1 MSNTS
6 VKGTMFGDGAS
17 WVELYSIDVAAT
29 FGVPLTTVGD
39 LQKLIN
45 DIDAGKHDELL
56 SELTNE
62 DRMETLEALDSIC
75 NSIKVDRNNADV
87 IPCKVSYADDL
98 INLNVDES
106 TIPSDPIVQSVDIN
120 KSTSY
125 AGVAGGS
132 AKDQPNVNSNF
143 RTLVADPVF
152 DGVNISIPRKVVEKV
167 STRFE
172 HTLYGYFIGKRMA
185 FPVVEYYA
193 RNNWAKHG
201 LKRIMMNSKG
211 FFFFKFDS
219 RAGLEAVL
227 EGGPWLIRKSPIIL
241 KKWSMDTRLLKEELT
256 RIPIWV
262 KLHDVPIQ
270 VFEEDGISLIA
281 TFIGKPV
288 MLDSYTSSMCN
299 DSWGRSSFARCLIEV
314 NSEADLVDVVT
325 IGIPSLSED
334 DFTKETIRVEYEWR
348 PPRCDTCKIF
358 GHVHDYCPK
367 KVVSPPIVATS
378 NVVTPNAEKT
388 NDGFQTVGK
397 KKKRKGKSKST
408 NGGQFTG
415 PSVKHNVRYEPKATT
430 SAPKKG
436 TTYVGYTSQSTP
448 MLKTT
453 GNSSKKDNLSMSNSF
468 SALNEEE
475 EDKSTSYAGV
485 TGGSAKDQP
494 NVNSNFRTLVADPVF
509 DGVNISIP
517 RKVVEK
523 VSTRFEHTLYGYFI
537 GKRMAFP
544 VVEYYARNN
553 WAKHGLKRIM
563 MNSKGFFFF
572 KFDSRTS
579 LEAFLEGGPWLI
591 RKSPI
596 ILKKWSMDT
605 RLLKEELT
613 RIPIWVKLHD
623 VPIQVFEEDGISL
636 IATFIGKPV
645 MLDSYT
651 SSMCNDSWGRS
662 SFARCLIEVNSEA
675 DLVDVVTIGILS
687 LSKDDF
693 TKETIRVEYEWRPPR
708 CDTCK
713 IFGHVHDYC
722 PKKVVSPPIVATS
735 NVVTPNAEKTNDGF
749 QTVGKKKKRKGKSK
763 STNGGQFTGPSVKHN
778 VRYEPKATTSAPKKG
793 TTYVGYT
800 SQSTPMLKTTGN
812 SSKKDN
818 LSMSNSFSALNEE
831 EEEDEE
837 DVENVYDESAN
848 LIQNT
853 KAGGSS
859 SFTAAAG

>member
-1 MSNTS
+1 ME
-6 VKGTMFGDGAS
+6 VEGDEEE
-17 WVELYSIDVAAT
+17 VDDDVM
-29 FGVPLTTVGD
+29 D
-39 LQKLIN
+39 
-45 DIDAGKHDELL
+45 
-56 SELTNE
+56 
-62 DRMETLEALDSIC
+62 
-75 NSIKVDRNNADV
+75 
-87 IPCKVSYADDL
+87 
-98 INLNVDES
+98 VDEDFNVVKRKKERK
-106 TIPSDPIVQSVDIN
+106 IL
-120 KSTSY
+120 
-125 AGVAGGS
+125 AGGS
-132 AKDQPNVNSNF
+132 AKDQPNVNYNF

-185 FPVVEYYA
+185 FSVVEYYA

-211 FFFFKFDS
+211 LFFFNFDS

-227 EGGPWLIRKSPIIL
+227 EGGPWLIRKSLIIL

-475 EDKSTSYAGV
+475 EEDENMWKLCCLHAGCDCANELPRGPDVEVDPNARFCLNVIGAGRFAYVAAGAGSIAVSVVLPGTGLIGTKMARRAGSIDEFEYTKFSLFHFDYKCFCDRKKEHIVFFWFVNEMDTLGIRRSKEWKDKL
-485 TGGSAKDQP
+485 P
-494 NVNSNFRTLVADPVF
+494 NVV
-509 DGVNISIP
+509 
-517 RKVVEK
+517 
-523 VSTRFEHTLYGYFI
+523 
-537 GKRMAFP
+537 
-544 VVEYYARNN
+544 
-553 WAKHGLKRIM
+553 LKAEEIVY
-563 MNSKGFFFF
+563 SK
-572 KFDSRTS
+572 
-579 LEAFLEGGPWLI
+579 A
-591 RKSPI
+591 
-596 ILKKWSMDT
+596 
-605 RLLKEELT
+605 
-613 RIPIWVKLHD
+613 
-623 VPIQVFEEDGISL
+623 
-636 IATFIGKPV
+636 
-645 MLDSYT
+645 
-651 SSMCNDSWGRS
+651 
-662 SFARCLIEVNSEA
+662 NSE
-675 DLVDVVTIGILS
+675 V
-687 LSKDDF
+687 
-693 TKETIRVEYEWRPPR
+693 
-708 CDTCK
+708 
-713 IFGHVHDYC
+713 IF
-722 PKKVVSPPIVATS
+722 
-735 NVVTPNAEKTNDGF
+735 
-749 QTVGKKKKRKGKSK
+749 
-763 STNGGQFTGPSVKHN
+763 
-778 VRYEPKATTSAPKKG
+778 
-793 TTYVGYT
+793 
-800 SQSTPMLKTTGN
+800 
-812 SSKKDN
+812 
-818 LSMSNSFSALNEE
+818 
-831 EEEDEE
+831 DEE
-837 DVENVYDESAN
+837 KLES
-848 LIQNT
+848 
-853 KAGGSS
+853 S
-859 SFTAAAG
+859 

>member
-1 MSNTS
+1 MSPTKSRMSNTS
-6 VKGTMFGDGAS
+6 DKGTTFGDGAARVGMQLRS
-17 WVELYSIDVAAT
+17 SPKV
-29 FGVPLTTVGD
+29 VPLTTVGD

-56 SELTNE
+56 SKLTNK
-62 DRMETLEALDSIC
+62 DRMETLEVLGFIC
-75 NSIKVDRNNADV
+75 NSFKVDRNNADV
-87 IPCKVSYADDL
+87 IPCKVSYADDS

-106 TIPSDPIVQSVDIN
+106 TLPSDLIVQIVDIN
-120 KSTSY
+120 KSKSY
-125 AGVAGGS
+125 VGVTGGS

-152 DGVNISIPRKVVEKV
+152 DSVNISIPRKVVDGI
-167 STRFE
+167 F
-172 HTLYGYFIGKRMA
+172 
-185 FPVVEYYA
+185 
-193 RNNWAKHG
+193 
-201 LKRIMMNSKG
+201 
-211 FFFFKFDS
+211 
-219 RAGLEAVL
+219 AGLEAVM

-256 RIPIWV
+256 RILIWV

-270 VFEEDGISLIA
+270 VFEEDGISIIA
-281 TFIGKPV
+281 TFIGKHV

-299 DSWGRSSFARCLIEV
+299 DSWDRSSFARCFIEV

-325 IGIPSLSED
+325 ISIPSLFED

-475 EDKSTSYAGV
+475 ED
-485 TGGSAKDQP
+485 
-494 NVNSNFRTLVADPVF
+494 
-509 DGVNISIP
+509 
-517 RKVVEK
+517 
-523 VSTRFEHTLYGYFI
+523 
-537 GKRMAFP
+537 
-544 VVEYYARNN
+544 
-553 WAKHGLKRIM
+553 
-563 MNSKGFFFF
+563 
-572 KFDSRTS
+572 
-579 LEAFLEGGPWLI
+579 
-591 RKSPI
+591 
-596 ILKKWSMDT
+596 
-605 RLLKEELT
+605 
-613 RIPIWVKLHD
+613 
-623 VPIQVFEEDGISL
+623 
-636 IATFIGKPV
+636 
-645 MLDSYT
+645 
-651 SSMCNDSWGRS
+651 
-662 SFARCLIEVNSEA
+662 
-675 DLVDVVTIGILS
+675 
-687 LSKDDF
+687 
-693 TKETIRVEYEWRPPR
+693 
-708 CDTCK
+708 
-713 IFGHVHDYC
+713 
-722 PKKVVSPPIVATS
+722 
-735 NVVTPNAEKTNDGF
+735 
-749 QTVGKKKKRKGKSK
+749 
-763 STNGGQFTGPSVKHN
+763 
-778 VRYEPKATTSAPKKG
+778 
-793 TTYVGYT
+793 
-800 SQSTPMLKTTGN
+800 
-812 SSKKDN
+812 
-818 LSMSNSFSALNEE
+818 
-831 EEEDEE
+831 DEE

>member
-1 MSNTS
+1 MKESRSRVFLFQAKVRAAPLEATWEKHKLTDCTRDFGNFIVDLEQS
-6 VKGTMFGDGAS
+6 KGVHLSLNFPSSIINCAQ
-17 WVELYSIDVAAT
+17 ELYSIDVAAT
-29 FGVPLTTVGD
+29 FGVPLTTMGD

-62 DRMETLEALDSIC
+62 DRMETLEALGSIC
-75 NSIKVDRNNADV
+75 NSIKVDHNNADV
-87 IPCKVSYADDL
+87 IPCKVSYTDDS
-98 INLNVDES
+98 INLNVDKS
-106 TIPSDPIVQSVDIN
+106 TIPSDPILQSVDIN

-152 DGVNISIPRKVVEKV
+152 DGVNIFIPRKVVEK
-167 STRFE
+167 
-172 HTLYGYFIGKRMA
+172 
-185 FPVVEYYA
+185 
-193 RNNWAKHG
+193 AKHG

-219 RAGLEAVL
+219 RASLEAVL
-227 EGGPWLIRKSPIIL
+227 EGGPWLISKSLIIL

-256 RIPIWV
+256 RIQIWV

-281 TFIGKPV
+281 TFIGKLV

-299 DSWGRSSFARCLIEV
+299 DSWGRSSFARCLIKV

-334 DFTKETIRVEYEWR
+334 DFTKETIRV
-348 PPRCDTCKIF
+348 D
-358 GHVHDYCPK
+358 
-367 KVVSPPIVATS
+367 
-378 NVVTPNAEKT
+378 
-388 NDGFQTVGK
+388 
-397 KKKRKGKSKST
+397 
-408 NGGQFTG
+408 
-415 PSVKHNVRYEPKATT
+415 
-430 SAPKKG
+430 
-436 TTYVGYTSQSTP
+436 
-448 MLKTT
+448 
-453 GNSSKKDNLSMSNSF
+453 
-468 SALNEEE
+468 
-475 EDKSTSYAGV
+475 
-485 TGGSAKDQP
+485 
-494 NVNSNFRTLVADPVF
+494 
-509 DGVNISIP
+509 
-517 RKVVEK
+517 
-523 VSTRFEHTLYGYFI
+523 
-537 GKRMAFP
+537 
-544 VVEYYARNN
+544 
-553 WAKHGLKRIM
+553 
-563 MNSKGFFFF
+563 
-572 KFDSRTS
+572 
-579 LEAFLEGGPWLI
+579 
-591 RKSPI
+591 
-596 ILKKWSMDT
+596 
-605 RLLKEELT
+605 
-613 RIPIWVKLHD
+613 
-623 VPIQVFEEDGISL
+623 
-636 IATFIGKPV
+636 
-645 MLDSYT
+645 
-651 SSMCNDSWGRS
+651 
-662 SFARCLIEVNSEA
+662 
-675 DLVDVVTIGILS
+675 
-687 LSKDDF
+687 
-693 TKETIRVEYEWRPPR
+693 
-708 CDTCK
+708 
-713 IFGHVHDYC
+713 
-722 PKKVVSPPIVATS
+722 PPIVATS